1 MGSAEVVD
9 SVVGSG
15 VEVVDSVVGAGTGV
29 ITIVGLVVELGAELV
44 VALLL
49 LVGVEEVD
57 LLKTV
62 DVVVVGAAVTV
73 CVFFEEEEGG
83 AALDVSFAGA
93 EDAALLV
100 VGS

>member
-29 ITIVGLVVELGAELV
+29 ITIVGSVVELGAELV
-44 VALLL
+44 VVLLL
-49 LVGVEEVD
+49 EVD
-57 LLKTV
+57 LLNTV
-62 DVVVVGAAVTV
+62 EVVVVGAAVTV
-73 CVFFEEEEGG
+73 SVFFEEDEEGD
-83 AALDVSFAGA
+83 AVLDVSFEG
-93 EDAALLV
+93 EGEEGAALLV

>member
-1 MGSAEVVD
+1 MD

-15 VEVVDSVVGAGTGV
+15 EEVVDSVVGAGTGV
-29 ITIVGLVVELGAELV
+29 ITIVGLVVELEAELV
-44 VALLL
+44 VLLL
-49 LVGVEEVD
+49 GVEEVD

-62 DVVVVGAAVTV
+62 VVAVVGAAVTV
-73 CVFFEEEEGG
+73 CVFFEDDGSG
-83 AALDVSFAGA
+83 AALDVSFAGGA

>member
-1 MGSAEVVD
+1 MD

-15 VEVVDSVVGAGTGV
+15 EEVVDSVVGAGTGV
-29 ITIVGLVVELGAELV
+29 ITIVGLVVELEAELV
-44 VALLL
+44 VLLL
-49 LVGVEEVD
+49 GVEEVD

-62 DVVVVGAAVTV
+62 DVAVVGAAVIV
-73 CVFFEEEEGG
+73 CVFFEDDGSG
-83 AALDVSFAGA
+83 AALDVSFLGGA